1 LCFTF
6 TVKYLRQLRDTRFGE
21 LTMLHAMLIKGTF
34 QDSVTLM
41 LLSRDLSAAPGVNRV
56 SVMMGTPANKDMY
69 RETGLWHDA
78 LAAATPNDLCVV
90 IDSDADDPA
99 TADAMAALLK
109 GRLAELAHGR
119 RNAGFPVARSWRRAR
134 QLLPEAN
141 IALISIAGHYAFEPA
156 RQALHDG
163 CHVMI
168 FSDNVSIE
176 QELELKT
183 LARSRGLLVM
193 GPDCGTAII
202 GSAPLAFANRIPA
215 GPIAVVGASGSGIQE
230 LTSQI
235 ARLGGGITHALGLGG
250 RDLSE
255 RIGGISAVTALDFI
269 ARDSASR
276 VLAFVSKPPAPAVK
290 ARVLDAMQALGK
302 PVVALFQGEQPARR
316 CGGVHL
322 VRTLDEAAV
331 LAVELSRVDA
341 SASALP
347 RVEGRGICGL
357 YAGGTLAAEAAL
369 LLAEALDL
377 APDTIHAG
385 GYMLR
390 AKGHRIIDLGDDAHT
405 RGRPHPMID
414 PSLRNEM
421 IRALAGEVATGVL
434 LLDVVL
440 GYGAHRDPAG
450 EVARTVSALRAARGE
465 SAPIVAIATLT
476 GTAEDPQVLEQ
487 QAATLERAGVVIAA
501 NVRAAVLLAARAV
514 VATTSKGGEAP
525 ALLRTKPAIVNV
537 GLRGFADDL
546 HANGVQVVHQH
557 WEPAAGGNERLQRLI
572 AQMQ

>member
-1 LCFTF
+1 
-6 TVKYLRQLRDTRFGE
+6 
-21 LTMLHAMLIKGTF
+21 MLHAVLIKGAF

-41 LLSRDLSAAPGVNRV
+41 LLSRDLSTLPDVKSVA
-56 SVMMGTPANKDMY
+56 VMMGTPANKDVY
-69 RETGLWHDA
+69 RDTGLWHEA
-78 LAAATPNDLCVV
+78 LAAATPNDLCLVV
-90 IDSDADDPA
+90 DSDGDNPDIAA
-99 TADAMAALLK
+99 SMAAQVK
-109 GRLAELAHGR
+109 ARLTELAHSR
-119 RNAGFPVARSWRRAR
+119 RSAGFPVARSWRRAR

-141 IALISIAGHYAFEPA
+141 VALISIAGHYAFEPA
-156 RQALHDG
+156 RQALEDG

-176 QELELKT
+176 QELELKN

-193 GPDCGTAII
+193 GPDCGTSII
-202 GSAPLAFANRIPA
+202 GAAPLAFANRIPA

-255 RIGGISAVTALDFI
+255 RIGGISAVCALDFI

-276 VLAFVSKPPAPAVK
+276 VLAFVSKPPAPAVR
-290 ARVLDAMQALGK
+290 ARVLEAMQALGK
-302 PVVALFQGEQPARR
+302 PVVALFQGEHLARR
-316 CGGVHL
+316 HGGVHL
-322 VRTLDEAAV
+322 VRTLDEAAA

-341 SASALP
+341 NASALP
-347 RVEGRGICGL
+347 QVQGRGICGL

-369 LLAEALDL
+369 LFAEAFGI
-377 APDTIHAG
+377 APDTAHVG
-385 GYMLR
+385 GYLLR
-390 AKGHRIIDLGDDAHT
+390 ANGHRIVDLGDDAYT

-421 IRALAGEVATGVL
+421 ILGLAGESAIGVL
-434 LLDVVL
+434 LFDVVL
-440 GYGAHRDPAG
+440 GYGAHPDPAG
-450 EVARTVSALRAARGE
+450 EVARAVSALRAARGVG
-465 SAPIVAIATLT
+465 APIIAIATLT
-476 GTAEDPQVLEQ
+476 GTAEDPQGLERQ
-487 QAATLERAGVVIAA
+487 IDTLERAGIVLAD
-501 NVRAAVLLAARAV
+501 NVRAAVLLATHAV
-514 VATTSKGGEAP
+514 IANTSPEGEAP
-525 ALLRTKPAIVNV
+525 ALLRARPAVINI

-546 HANGVQVVHQH
+546 HANGVKVVHQQ

>member
-1 LCFTF
+1 
-6 TVKYLRQLRDTRFGE
+6 
-21 LTMLHAMLIKGTF
+21 MLHAMLIKGAF

-41 LLSRDLSAAPGVNRV
+41 LLSRDLSATPGVNRV

-90 IDSDADDPA
+90 VDSDADDLR
-99 TADAMAALLK
+99 TAETMAAQVME
-109 GRLAELAHGR
+109 RLTALARGR
-119 RNAGFPVARSWRRAR
+119 RSAGYPVTRSWRRAR

-141 IALISIAGHYAFEPA
+141 IALISVAGHYAFEPA
-156 RQALHDG
+156 RQALEDG

-176 QELELKT
+176 QELELKN

-193 GPDCGTAII
+193 GPDCGTSII
-202 GSAPLAFANRIPA
+202 GAAPLAFANRIPA

-255 RIGGISAVTALDFI
+255 RIGGISAVSALDFI

-290 ARVLDAMQALGK
+290 ARVLEAMQALGK

-316 CGGVHL
+316 YGGVHL
-322 VRTLDEAAV
+322 ARTLDEAAA

-341 SASALP
+341 SASALL

-357 YAGGTLAAEAAL
+357 YTGGTLAAEAAL
-369 LLAEALDL
+369 LFAEAFGL
-377 APDTIHAG
+377 APDATHAG
-385 GYMLR
+385 GYMLH
-390 AKGHRIIDLGDDAHT
+390 ANGHRIVDLGDDAYT

-421 IRALAGEVATGVL
+421 IQGLAGEAAIGVL

-440 GYGAHRDPAG
+440 GYGAHPDPAG
-450 EVARTVSALRAARGE
+450 EVARAVSALRAARGE
-465 SAPIVAIATLT
+465 ASPIIAIATLT
-476 GTAEDPQVLEQ
+476 GTIDDPQGLER
-487 QAATLERAGVVIAA
+487 QADTLERAGIVVAG
-501 NVRAAVLLAARAV
+501 NVRAAVLLATHLV
-514 VATTSKGGEAP
+514 LSTTRPEGDAP
-525 ALLRTKPAIVNV
+525 GLLRAKPAVINI

-546 HANGVQVVHQH
+546 HANGVQVVHQQ